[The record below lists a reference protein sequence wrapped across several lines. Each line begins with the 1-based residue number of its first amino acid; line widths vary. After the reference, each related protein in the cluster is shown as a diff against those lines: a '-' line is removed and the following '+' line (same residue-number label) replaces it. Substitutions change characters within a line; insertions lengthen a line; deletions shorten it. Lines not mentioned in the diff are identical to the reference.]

1 MSAEM
6 RTSPKKARK
15 PQQRSLALRQAISV
29 VAAEYERLSV
39 RQLFYQLVSRGVVE
53 KTERAYK
60 RVCDAAVQMRLDGS
74 LDFRKVTDGHRSRR
88 IFFAH
93 SGLHEALRSAHD
105 LYRRNYWLDQ
115 PRHVEVWCEK
125 DALSGVITPVCDR
138 HGVPYVA
145 TRGFP
150 SVTLLY
156 DSAQAMAATSKPAT
170 IFYFGDHDASGQSIS
185 DGLER
190 DLCSFGA
197 DAMVQRMALNPA
209 QIAANALPTR
219 PGKLTDSRQ
228 AGFAARFGGASVE
241 LDALPPNLLT
251 TLVEQGIV
259 SAIDRAAWR
268 RVSEIEALETDT
280 LESIALAGWVPGVR
294 YSAPKDAP

>member
-1 MSAEM
+1 MTTEV

-15 PQQRSLALRQAISV
+15 PQRRSLALREAISD
-29 VAAEYERLSV
+29 VAAEYDRMSV

-60 RVCDAAVQMRLDGS
+60 RVCDAAVQMRLNGS

-88 IFFAH
+88 LVYAH
-93 SGLHEALRSAHD
+93 SSLHDALQNAHD

-125 DALSGVITPVCDR
+125 DALSGVIAPVCDR
-138 HGVPYVA
+138 YGVPYVA

-150 SVTLLY
+150 SITLLY
-156 DSAQAMAATSKPAT
+156 DSAQAMTATGKPAT
-170 IFYFGDHDASGQSIS
+170 VFYFGDHDASGHSIS
-185 DGLER
+185 DGLEKTLR
-190 DLCSFGA
+190 HFGA
-197 DAMVQRMALNPA
+197 DATVQRIALNPDLIHA
-209 QIAANALPTR
+209 YALPTR

-241 LDALPPNLLT
+241 LDALPPDLLT
-251 TLVEQGIV
+251 ALVERSIA
-259 SAIDRAAWR
+259 SEIDREAWQR
-268 RVSEIEALETDT
+268 IAETEALEAAT
-280 LESIALAGWVPGVR
+280 LESIAMAGWVPGIW
-294 YSAPKDAP
+294 YSAPEDAA

>member
-1 MSAEM
+1 MTAEV
-6 RTSPKKARK
+6 RTRPKKARK
-15 PQQRSLALRQAISV
+15 LQQRSLALRGAIST
-29 VAAEYERLSV
+29 VAAEYDRLSV

-53 KTERAYK
+53 KTEHAYK
-60 RVCDAAVQMRLDGS
+60 RTCDAAVQMRLDGS
-74 LDFRKVTDGHRSRR
+74 LNFRKVTDGHRSRR
-88 IFFAH
+88 IVYSH
-93 SGLHEALRSAHD
+93 SSLHEALQSAHD

-138 HGVPYVA
+138 YGVPYVA

-150 SVTLLY
+150 SITLLY
-156 DSAQAMAATSKPAT
+156 DSAQAMAATRKPAT

-185 DGLER
+185 DGLEKTMR
-190 DLCSFGA
+190 HFGA
-197 DAMVQRMALNPA
+197 DATVQRVALNPDLI
-209 QIAANALPTR
+209 QTHALPTR

-251 TLVEQGIV
+251 SLVERSIV
-259 SAIDRAAWR
+259 SSIDREAWR
-268 RVSEIEALETDT
+268 RVAAVEALEADT
-280 LESIALAGWVPGVR
+280 LESIALAGWVPGFR
-294 YSAPKDAP
+294 YSAPEDVA

>member
-1 MSAEM
+1 MTAIV

-15 PQQRSLALRQAISV
+15 PQRRSLALRDAISTI
-29 VAAEYERLSV
+29 AAEYERLSV

-53 KTERAYK
+53 KTEQAYK

-88 IFFAH
+88 ITYAH
-93 SGLHEALRSAHD
+93 SGLQEALQSAHD

-125 DALSGVITPVCDR
+125 DALSGVITPVCDGY
-138 HGVPYVA
+138 GVPYVA

-156 DSAQAMAATSKPAT
+156 DSAQAMAATGKPAT
-170 IFYFGDHDASGQSIS
+170 VFYFGDFDASGQSIS
-185 DGLER
+185 DGLENNLR
-190 DLCSFGA
+190 HFGA
-197 DAMVQRMALNPA
+197 DCHVQRVALNPD
-209 QIAANALPTR
+209 QINAYSLPTR
-219 PGKLTDSRQ
+219 PGKLTDSQQ

-241 LDALPPNLLT
+241 LDALPPDLLT
-251 TLVEQGIV
+251 GLVEWSIE
-259 SAIDRAAWR
+259 SAIDREAWD
-268 RVSEIEALETDT
+268 RVSHIEALETDT
-280 LESIALAGWVPGVR
+280 LESIALAGWVLGHC
-294 YSAPKDAP
+294 YA